1 MHNLPKLVVFIDQ
14 EFKSSA
20 EARIFEN
27 IFRKINEAGFDFEFA
42 DASAFNSEILNP
54 TIIVGFSSD
63 RNYRE
68 ICKHSTC
75 IKLLSICDIYSVSG
89 FVENDSLYSGYIVPS
104 DAHKLILSHLT
115 NRPIFVMN
123 EMEDPL
129 FEILRPG
136 EKNEK
141 KVNVCWFGFP
151 ESFNKSMTLHVETI
165 SNSLE
170 SKAIDCFSVV
180 TRPGQNINSVDNFSI
195 LPFDLHGISRQ
206 LQNFDYCI
214 LSHIPLDLHL
224 NTLIKSP
231 NKLISAI
238 RSGLIPICSKT
249 PEYSKWMNMLGFSDY
264 LFDSPESLYKIL
276 FSLKENVIK
285 DKCRVVEAQV
295 KIDEK
300 LIELN
305 KNNSATLIKILSC
318 TYDELPISVKHSH
331 LNNIFQS
338 MGLRELLSY
347 ILSAL
352 KNRVK
357 IFLGIL

>member
-136 EKNEK
+136 
-141 KVNVCWFGFP
+141 
-151 ESFNKSMTLHVETI
+151 
-165 SNSLE
+165 
-170 SKAIDCFSVV
+170 
-180 TRPGQNINSVDNFSI
+180 
-195 LPFDLHGISRQ
+195 
-206 LQNFDYCI
+206 
-214 LSHIPLDLHL
+214 
-224 NTLIKSP
+224 
-231 NKLISAI
+231 
-238 RSGLIPICSKT
+238 
-249 PEYSKWMNMLGFSDY
+249 
-264 LFDSPESLYKIL
+264 
-276 FSLKENVIK
+276 
-285 DKCRVVEAQV
+285 
-295 KIDEK
+295 
-300 LIELN
+300 
-305 KNNSATLIKILSC
+305 
-318 TYDELPISVKHSH
+318 
-331 LNNIFQS
+331 
-338 MGLRELLSY
+338 
-347 ILSAL
+347 
-352 KNRVK
+352 
-357 IFLGIL
+357 